1 MASTQGEIRV
11 GPGHQARLPDY
22 RPGLTDVD
30 IPPDPEFSKDREEIK
45 WVPAQTSKCD
55 LRMFL
60 RAARSMAAF
69 AGMCDGGSLEDGC
82 IAASKD
88 DTTINALDTLHA
100 SGYDS
105 TKALDALVKCPVS
118 KGIEKKWS
126 EEEIKRFVKGLRQFG
141 KNFFRIRKDLLP
153 HKDTPEL
160 VEFYYLWKKTPGAN
174 NNRPH
179 RRNRRQG
186 SLRRIR
192 NTRNTRGTPKEDK
205 EGQQSAR
212 PSPNPKENTECSSGS
227 DEDNSEDDSDSREQS
242 NYRCQHCFTSN
253 SRDWQHFGKERQ
265 LLCYDCRAHHKK
277 HGELPPLPVGVAKM
291 GDAPYLFRPVQN
303 ESPDSSPGRMRTRG
317 KTKEQNSSGNRS
329 RPKRGNGT
337 STPDELEKDK
347 DKKSSKSPALHGSP
361 SEKKQ
366 KQINKDTPT
375 KNRKR
380 NQNDTDDRDDKETPS
395 KKKKSEDSDAN
406 EESTDNFDGK
416 RSPINV
422 KLEKRDSVDEKDEK
436 MVVKQEKEEIS
447 KNNFISNSNAGGE
460 VLQIKSEVNVE
471 KDLKNLD
478 VEKDVNLSSC
488 TTVSVLVAN
497 PSDKKLDGND
507 FPGEESEE
515 KLKIN
520 EPDES
525 ESDKIMT
532 VDPETGL
539 IGPETKSDVEVSGK
553 NVYNVLSPKSLEAKG
568 QSSGQPIKNIPT
580 KVIVR
585 EEKMDVSD
593 IRPDVSEAEDLAKVR
608 SGKDISLIIPRPNF
622 PISCE
627 AQGGLRVPLLSSKSE
642 MPFKSNDGQ
651 NKQACIIPSALNLQ
665 LPGNAIQSNLQKPK
679 PLLSQSEI
687 KPEPR
692 DERELELCK
701 ISDNYEEKIE
711 EKKETLNF
719 SISKIQEQH
728 DKNKQE
734 DLSYNSPMPIIKP
747 NINPDAKHN
756 EKDRKYFDEPIV
768 DDNQDKDLKPP
779 VLTPN
784 IGLPIAKDLK
794 ESVPP
799 GLVPMGGISPHLLSS
814 HISLASN
821 HYSYPFGNPNR
832 GLYTDKPPINIP
844 TFNNSGSNINSSSC
858 NNNTSSSNNGSTNGN
873 TNNNHSSNNNNG
885 SGGNGGNTSNSSN
898 NNNNNSN
905 NCNNSNS
912 NGSGNNSNNGN
923 GGGGTSSSNID
934 DNTDSREE
942 PQNLKIKQEVI
953 QGPDN
958 FDPIQNLKDLKVPGQ
973 TSPIEPLKNTYLPGP
988 SIENIKK
995 EPENYPTKEGKM
1007 HSPQMGLNQDGTL
1020 QSNPNLR
1027 VEREKD
1033 NSEYSPP
1040 LGVEVVN
1047 VQDKEERDV
1056 KPIPLEEI
1064 SHTPPLP
1071 PTSRAT
1077 PPVSS
1082 MSGSASPLIGHSS
1095 ASLLS
1100 PSTTAVQSGI
1110 SPRPSSTSRSQS
1122 HSRDNHQGQSPS
1134 GSLISPSQLSGAN
1147 HLLQPGPT
1155 SIPGPVM
1162 HPSQQ
1167 PSPLNRISPA
1177 HHPAAFL
1184 PPHMAP
1190 HHPLVQHT
1198 LPLFAAMHN
1207 PYHPYAAYPFS
1218 YPYPYPIPPP
1228 QGLNAPIKETTLTH
1242 HSSSSVTTRVRETE
1256 RSEDVSDNGSTERHQ
1271 ETTTLHHSSVHHS
1284 HSSTDKQQGIHI
1296 SHSTT
1301 SSSTSSVKK
1310 QNNPSAR
1317 VSSPMAHMSAT
1328 VSQTQ
1333 STSISLSGNNHHH
1346 SHHHT
1351 HHHQS
1356 GDMPMVLGS
1365 SPSRSV
1371 KPHHPTSI
1379 MAIPPIGHS
1388 VAPLGL
1394 PPPTIGGSSLEALRA
1409 HAVAAASMQ
1418 QSPSHSSHHTSRHST
1433 TDEVKSE
1440 IISESSEVT
1449 PEDDEGSPQHIP
1461 RGPSPEPKIEDTECH
1476 RSQSAIFLRHW
1487 NRGDYNSC
1495 TRTDLTFKPVP
1506 ESKLARKREERL
1518 RKQAEKEREERE
1530 KAAQQA
1536 QTRKIANTPESKESN
1551 SKPPSR
1557 GPIETITSPYD
1568 RFAQRSGYPDTP
1580 ALRQLSEY
1588 ARPHAGFS
1596 PGRAA
1601 ALGLPPQCIDP
1612 MLHYQLNSMY
1622 GPRDRLE
1629 LEHLEREKREREIRE
1644 LRERELN
1651 DRLKEE
1657 LMKNAG
1663 AAGARMPTTL
1673 DPHWL
1678 ELHRRYG
1685 GLPGGPPPQ
1694 FGLYPSPGHPG
1705 GPPGL
1710 SQLER
1715 ERLERLGIPPSGP
1728 GAPNSGPGGPSQSH
1742 PHPSSVAALE
1752 VAERMALATDP
1763 MVRLQMAG
1771 ISPEYHAHTHA
1782 HTHAHSH
1789 THLHLHP
1796 SQQAQAQQ
1804 EAAAAAAGFPLPASA
1819 PPGYPRPNLLPP
1831 RDMPLGLHHPDLLS
1845 RPYADQL
1852 AHQAAAH
1859 EQLQRQMMLDRER
1872 FPHPSLVAQHDE
1884 YIRAQREREL
1894 KVRALEEA
1902 ARGARN

>member
-1 MASTQGEIRV
+1 MVSTQGEIRV

-45 WVPAQTSKCD
+45 WVPAQTLDGD
-55 LRMFL
+55 LLMFL

-69 AGMCDGGSLEDGC
+69 AGMCDGGSPDDGC

-100 SGYDS
+100 SGYDPG
-105 TKALDALVKCPVS
+105 KALQALVKCPVP

-141 KNFFRIRKDLLP
+141 KNFYRIRKDLLP

-192 NTRNTRGTPKEDK
+192 NTRNTRGQPKEDK

-212 PSPNPKENTECSSGS
+212 PSPNPKESNECSSGT
-227 DEDNSEDDSDSREQS
+227 DEDNSEDDSDSRDQS
-242 NYRCQHCFTSN
+242 GYRCQHCFTAS
-253 SRDWQHFGKERQ
+253 SRDWQPYGKDRQ
-265 LLCYDCRAHHKK
+265 MLCFDCRSHHKK
-277 HGELPPLPVGVAKM
+277 HGELPPLPVGVKP
-291 GDAPYLFRPVQN
+291 GEAPYLFRPVQN

-317 KTKEQNSSGNRS
+317 KTKEQTSSGNRS

-337 STPDELEKDK
+337 NTPDELDK
-347 DKKSSKSPALHGSP
+347 DKKHPKSPALHGSP

-366 KQINKDTPT
+366 KQNNNNKETPT

-380 NQNDTDDRDDKETPS
+380 NQNESDDKDDKETPS
-395 KKKKSEDSDAN
+395 KKKKN
-406 EESTDNFDGK
+406 EEMDVNDDTMDNFEEK
-416 RSPINV
+416 NSPV
-422 KLEKRDSVDEKDEK
+422 QLKLEKCDKVEEKDEK
-436 MVVKQEKEEIS
+436 LQIKQEKEDSID
-447 KNNFISNSNAGGE
+447 KNNAVTITRDKLNDIVHFKQEMGIARDNKKLEMEHDTLKLNSLA
-460 VLQIKSEVNVE
+460 LQPV
-471 KDLKNLD
+471 
-478 VEKDVNLSSC
+478 
-488 TTVSVLVAN
+488 TVLVAN
-497 PSDKKLDGND
+497 TSDKNSDSAKSAQD
-507 FPGEESEE
+507 EENNEKPKPISEE
-515 KLKIN
+515 A
-520 EPDES
+520 

-532 VDPETGL
+532 IDPKTGL
-539 IGPETKSDVEVSGK
+539 IGPDIQKGDGESFGKSQNIS
-553 NVYNVLSPKSLEAKG
+553 NALSPRPMDLKSQG
-568 QSSGQPIKNIPT
+568 SSQMIKNIPT
-580 KVIVR
+580 MVIVR
-585 EEKMDVSD
+585 DEKTEPNDNRS
-593 IRPDVSEAEDLAKVR
+593 DVSEVDDLSKSMSR
-608 SGKDISLIIPRPNF
+608 NPSKEINLIIPRPNF
-622 PISCE
+622 PSACE
-627 AQGGLRVPLLSSKSE
+627 SQSGLRLPVVQTKSE
-642 MPFKSNDGQ
+642 VLKSSDNQ
-651 NKQACIIPSALNLQ
+651 NKPNSAAAGSNVSGSGNSVSQLNLT
-665 LPGNAIQSNLQKPK
+665 KPK
-679 PLLSQSEI
+679 SFLVNQSEI
-687 KPEPR
+687 KLEPR
-692 DERELELCK
+692 DEKDLEPVK
-701 ISDNYEEKIE
+701 NPENFEEKSG
-711 EKKETLNF
+711 EKKELLNF
-719 SISKIQEQH
+719 SISKLQDQP
-728 DKNKQE
+728 DKTDQE
-734 DLSYNSPMPIIKP
+734 DSGGSQVTIIKQNP
-747 NINPDAKHN
+747 NMDFKAVEKKERKFSEGSAQDDGQ
-756 EKDRKYFDEPIV
+756 EKDS
-768 DDNQDKDLKPP
+768 KPP

-784 IGLPIAKDLK
+784 VSLPVSRDMKDNM
-794 ESVPP
+794 PP
-799 GLVPMGGISPHLLSS
+799 GLVPMAGIPPHLLGPHAPLSS
-814 HISLASN
+814 H
-821 HYSYPFGNPNR
+821 HYNYPFGNPNR
-832 GLYTDKPPINIP
+832 GIYNEKPTISIP
-844 TFNNSGSNINSSSC
+844 SYGQGSN
-858 NNNTSSSNNGSTNGN
+858 
-873 TNNNHSSNNNNG
+873 
-885 SGGNGGNTSNSSN
+885 
-898 NNNNNSN
+898 
-905 NCNNSNS
+905 
-912 NGSGNNSNNGN
+912 
-923 GGGGTSSSNID
+923 
-934 DNTDSREE
+934 EE

-953 QGPDN
+953 QSSEN

-973 TSPIEPLKNTYLPGP
+973 SPSSESPRSTFLPGP

-995 EPENYPTKEGKM
+995 EPENYQNKEGKLL
-1007 HSPQMGLNQDGTL
+1007 SPQIG
-1020 QSNPNLR
+1020 SNPNTSNNSR
-1027 VEREKD
+1027 GDRDKDGREYPSAGIVKM
-1033 NSEYSPP
+1033 
-1040 LGVEVVN
+1040 
-1047 VQDKEERDV
+1047 QDKEDRDV
-1056 KPIPLEEI
+1056 KPEEE

-1071 PTSRAT
+1071 PTTRSGAGVPTAT
-1077 PPVSS
+1077 TT
-1082 MSGSASPLIGHSS
+1082 SGSASPVVTQTT

-1100 PSTTAVQSGI
+1100 PSTSVTQTGVPS
-1110 SPRPSSTSRSQS
+1110 RPSSSSKSQS
-1122 HSRDNHQGQSPS
+1122 HSRDNHHGQSPS
-1134 GSLISPSQLSGAN
+1134 GSLVSPSQMPGSS
-1147 HLLQPGPT
+1147 HLIQPCPT

-1177 HHPAAFL
+1177 HHPAPFL
-1184 PPHMAP
+1184 PPHIPP
-1190 HHPLVQHT
+1190 HHLVQHT

-1207 PYHPYAAYPFS
+1207 PYHPYAAYPFG

-1256 RSEDVSDNGSTERHQ
+1256 RTEEIGDNGSTERHQ
-1271 ETTTLHHSSVHHS
+1271 ETTTMHHSSVHHS

-1328 VSQTQ
+1328 MSQTQ
-1333 STSISLSGNNHHH
+1333 STSISLGGNNHHH
-1346 SHHHT
+1346 SHHHS

-1356 GDMPMVLGS
+1356 GDVPGMVLGS
-1365 SPSRSV
+1365 SGSRNV

-1379 MAIPPIGHS
+1379 MAIPPIGHPMS
-1388 VAPLGL
+1388 SMGL
-1394 PPPTIGGSSLEALRA
+1394 PPPAMGGSSLEALRA
-1409 HAVAAASMQ
+1409 HAVAAANMQ
-1418 QSPSHSSHHTSRHST
+1418 QSPSHGPHHTSRHGPP
-1433 TDEVKSE
+1433 EELKSE
-1440 IISESSEVT
+1440 PVSESSDIT
-1449 PEDDEGSPQHIP
+1449 PEEDEGSPQHIP

-1518 RKQAEKEREERE
+1518 RKQAEREREERE

-1536 QTRKIANTPESKESN
+1536 QARKIVNTPENKDSN
-1551 SKPPSR
+1551 AKPPSR

-1568 RFAQRSGYPDTP
+1568 RFSQRPGYPDTP

-1629 LEHLEREKREREIRE
+1629 LEHLEREKREREMRE

-1663 AAGARMPTTL
+1663 VAGAPGARMPTPL

-1705 GPPGL
+1705 PPGL

-1728 GAPNSGPGGPSQSH
+1728 GAPPPGPGGPSQAH

-1752 VAERMALATDP
+1752 AAERLALATDP

-1804 EAAAAAAGFPLPASA
+1804 EAAAAAAGFPLPATA

-1831 RDMPLGLHHPDLLS
+1831 RDMPLGLHHPADLLG

-1859 EQLQRQMMLDRER
+1859 EQLQRQMLLERER